1 MFTGER
7 MNAARATGSKKKTCQ
22 LTNEMINEIDSFTLK
37 RRSLLHRQ
45 GQVDPK
51 LSPSW
56 SKLSS

>member
-1 MFTGER
+1 MQR
-7 MNAARATGSKKKTCQ
+7 ARQEARKKTCQ